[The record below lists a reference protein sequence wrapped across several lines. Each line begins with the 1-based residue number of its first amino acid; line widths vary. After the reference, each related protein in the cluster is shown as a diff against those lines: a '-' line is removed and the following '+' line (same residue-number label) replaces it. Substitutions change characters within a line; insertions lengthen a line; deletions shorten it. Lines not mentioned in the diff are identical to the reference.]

1 MLGSLHA
8 RPNVLGGGHAIFSE
22 EGSQLQ
28 SPTTSAF
35 SRSNRERL
43 NDPFVS
49 MLDLD
54 DDPRLSVASDVY
66 DNEQSDDVSLD
77 NSSHRLGYLGPN
89 LRFHSRAPWETDD
102 TTLDNDEE
110 LSYNFLTSSKKALGF
125 SSSPR
130 TSNARRPSSES
141 TRSQAKSKQSF
152 ETTSSQLSY
161 PRGALYALAQESFST
176 SSLGIP
182 AAAEKSVRSKTP
194 LNRVRLD
201 STHNTTLPPSP
212 TCVTHSNH
220 IPLTNSSRHEAQD
233 AQSSASHFTHANDFH
248 PYANPDLV
256 CQVLEEHPH
265 SSPKQGILRN
275 GSIGTVTDSI
285 AYSTVSSSKTRF
297 TSVPAYPTLSENAQT
312 RASAIQCREIFSPI
326 SVVNTPHLDSKLP
339 SNEESFFTDR
349 QPVVESLSGRTEQ
362 VICTSFSLI
371 SLEEARARKRST
383 TSQPTVALSPPPS
396 STPLSV
402 MFHPDSHNAD
412 SRRYDLEDGD
422 FSPCSQRARAR
433 SASAGAKAKVAFQS
447 VVGSGQSKLE
457 ADVGHGKTLK
467 HRKSGFMR
475 LFNGGRGQDKEE
487 KSPPPPVPS
496 LSDAY
501 AALCA
506 AQETPKVAAQ
516 CNFIP
521 GPSLSLEASL
531 SSPEQ
536 TPSPTG
542 VPALGRLSPNPKRPI
557 PSLSINTQSHLT
569 LSAVKNEDFQMR
581 TAPSTKVSLPHWSDN
596 LSPQSAPANVSDF
609 PALKLRP
616 VSTAFSAQFVDH
628 IVLPDC
634 RPSLE
639 TDGGTPISPTKIFS
653 PVTPGSASIS
663 DLSSTDPKLSTLTN
677 FISQDNSSVISALQ
691 EQIINAKLAWQRQIW
706 ELESQVRDL
715 KAEVDD
721 LHKAESEGTF
731 CERCGRGQRRPKVG
745 STPNSL
751 GGEAQNMKNLGVM
764 SRPRA
769 LTGSSSRFGNAL
781 P

>member
-1 MLGSLHA
+1 
-8 RPNVLGGGHAIFSE
+8 
-22 EGSQLQ
+22 
-28 SPTTSAF
+28 
-35 SRSNRERL
+35 
-43 NDPFVS
+43 

-256 CQVLEEHPH
+256 CQLLEEHPH

-275 GSIGTVTDSI
+275 GPIGTPTDSI
-285 AYSTVSSSKTRF
+285 AYSTVSKTRF

-501 AALCA
+501 AALGA
-506 AQETPKVAAQ
+506 AQETPKVAAH
-516 CNFIP
+516 CNSTP
-521 GPSLSLEASL
+521 DPSLSLEASL

-557 PSLSINTQSHLT
+557 PSLSIH
-569 LSAVKNEDFQMR
+569 EGF
-581 TAPSTKVSLPHWSDN
+581 
-596 LSPQSAPANVSDF
+596 SPQSAPANVSDF

-745 STPNSL
+745 RTPNSS